1 MAKHNDSR
9 SEETPSEIKVFLQV
23 VFNLIIT
30 VSCLC
35 LVGSLLYWMAINM
48 SEVQIVWSVFS
59 VAVIAVWAI
68 FSFFLKNMG

>member
-9 SEETPSEIKVFLQV
+9 SEEKSSEVEAFLQV

-30 VSCLC
+30 VSCLYS
-35 LVGSLLYWMAINM
+35 VGSLLYWMAINI

-59 VAVIAVWAI
+59 VAAIAYWVI
-68 FSFFLKNMG
+68 FSFFLKKMG

>member
-1 MAKHNDSR
+1 MAKHEDSK
-9 SEETPSEIKVFLQV
+9 SEEKSLEVEAFLQV

-30 VSCLC
+30 VSCLYS
-35 LVGSLLYWMAINM
+35 VGSLLYWMAINM